1 MSDNGEK
8 LSWDVF
14 ANEYEKRVEPFTM
27 KFAKE
32 MMRPFVHDNSSSSST
47 AFDNCDRKNKQSC
60 RLLDVGCGTGAV
72 SLLAV
77 SLGFRQVTATDV
89 SLTMVDRTRNR
100 LNQFHNDKGECALD
114 DSSSAIAFT
123 ATASDGQS
131 LPADWSNSFDVCL
144 ANFSVIFF
152 PDPVAGSKEMLRC
165 LVPHSG
171 VAAITAWGDTT
182 ETPAFQVFPDVAREM
197 LLNSNRPKRITGSV
211 ASLEKLMT
219 DAGFVDVS
227 VVGPVSHTL
236 KVDSPEDYYDRFAK
250 EDGSIALNASAY
262 IAYGRKAA

>member
-1 MSDNGEK
+1 
-8 LSWDVF
+8 
-14 ANEYEKRVEPFTM
+14 M